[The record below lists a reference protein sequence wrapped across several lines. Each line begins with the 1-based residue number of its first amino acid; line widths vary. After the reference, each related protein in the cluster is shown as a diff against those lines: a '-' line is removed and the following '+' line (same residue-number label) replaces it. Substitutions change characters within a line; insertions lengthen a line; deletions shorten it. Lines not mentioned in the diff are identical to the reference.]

1 MRTSLLTSIP
11 LATFLLFGLS
21 SIVIDLQVHR
31 LPNKLTIRLTLLV
44 LMSEITTSSLLRDW
58 SQWQPMLEAL
68 GWILVIYLVI
78 FSLSRNSL
86 GFGDVKFAIPCAVTI
101 GWYAPGQWTNFLWV
115 SFGCASLVAIALW
128 LTGKASRSSPIA
140 FGPFMYFGVLIVAT
154 NALLSG

>member
-1 MRTSLLTSIP
+1 MLTSIP

-21 SIVIDLQVHR
+21 SIVTDLQVHR

-44 LMSEITTSSLLRDW
+44 LMSEIATSSVLRDW

-101 GWYAPGQWTNFLWV
+101 GWYAPGHWTNFLWV
-115 SFGCASLVAIALW
+115 SFGCAGLVAIALW